1 MSQELPGT
9 DFDHI
14 EKTCAERGVAAMCDE
29 LAASLA
35 ARGRWHAVFDL
46 RLVQAR
52 LALGFPASGTIDD
65 ADDATRTQL
74 DELTLG
80 ACREVG
86 WPLLEAGQV
95 AAAWMYLRAA
105 VPNHEVAARLGPLVA
120 RTVTALEQSSDD
132 EDAARLVEEILG
144 VALWDSADPA
154 LGIGLVLETQGTCN
168 AITAYEQAVSR
179 LPAAR
184 QEPAAARLVAHL
196 HDELVRAVVGDLEA
210 RGIDTK
216 GSLVAEM
223 PLVALLESAGGL
235 VGDPSVHVDVSH
247 LQSVLRIARVCAD
260 QATLRRCYELAVYGC
275 RLPADVTYPGEPPF
289 ENVAEASRH
298 FFGAQ
303 IGRGTAEAVTYFR
316 RQLATADPDLAGSL
330 PLDTLVLLLAR
341 LGRTAEALHESIR
354 RPREGSPPST
364 FQAAGLLPSLVTLA
378 QTSGQWDTL
387 LQACRQHGDEVTF
400 AAALAAK
407 RGVSEPPKRAG
418 PEA

>member
-1 MSQELPGT
+1 MMP

-14 EKTCAERGVAAMCDE
+14 EKVCDERGVAAMCDE
-29 LAASLA
+29 LVASLA
-35 ARGRWHAVFDL
+35 ERGRWHAVFDL

-52 LALGFPASGTIDD
+52 LSLGLPTSGTID
-65 ADDATRTQL
+65 ATDDATRTRL
-74 DELTLG
+74 DELTLS

-105 VPNHEVAARLGPLVA
+105 VANHEVATRLVPLVA
-120 RTVTALEQSSDD
+120 RAVAAIQERADD

-154 LGIGLVLETQGTCN
+154 LGIGLMLETQGTCN

-179 LPAAR
+179 LPASR

-196 HDELVRAVVGDLEA
+196 HEELVRAVAGDLEA
-210 RGIDTK
+210 RGIDTQ

-235 VGDPSVHVDVSH
+235 IGDPSIHVDVSH

-260 QATLRRCYELAVYGC
+260 QAIIRRCYELAVYGI
-275 RLPADVTYPGEPPF
+275 RLPAEVTYPGEPPF

-303 IGRGTAEAVTYFR
+303 IGRDVAEAVSYFR
-316 RQLATADPDLAGSL
+316 RQAATADPDGAGSL
-330 PLDTLVLLLAR
+330 PLDTLVLLLTR
-341 LGRTAEALHESIR
+341 LGRPAEALHEAVN

-364 FQAAGLLPSLVTLA
+364 LQAAGLLPSLVDLA
-378 QTSGQWDTL
+378 RDSGQWDML
-387 LQACRQHGDEVTF
+387 LNACRQHGDEVTYV
-400 AAALAAK
+400 AALAAK
-407 RGVSEPPKRAG
+407 RGASEPPQGAR